1 MFGFCWNRTGE
12 KLFSKRKGKREK
24 RRRKRGFNMKD
35 FVETRIVTA
44 VRGLLAGK
52 VNEILSEGQF
62 SIPLIEFTE
71 YRGGSVVSVVITL
84 AASEQTEKERIIR
97 LDAYTLTITFSFA
110 DTPESELYCY
120 AYSGAVGK
128 AVIDNPTLGGVVDRA
143 VITPERSISHR
154 KSHTTA
160 NLGD

>member
-1 MFGFCWNRTGE
+1 
-12 KLFSKRKGKREK
+12 
-24 RRRKRGFNMKD
+24 MKD
-35 FVETRIVTA
+35 FVETRIITA
-44 VRGLLAGK
+44 VRGLLTGR

-62 SIPLIEFTE
+62 AIPLIEFTE

-84 AASEQTEKERIIR
+84 TTSEQTEKERIIR

-128 AVIDNPTLGGVVDRA
+128 AVFDNPTLGGVVDRA
-143 VITPERSISHR
+143 IVTGKKYIPPKKPHSGESWGLVIALRLTIEGM
-154 KSHTTA
+154 A
-160 NLGD
+160 V